1 MRLVDRN
8 ETTIQIV
15 AFFDS
20 LFMRL
25 LGIGIASFSSGK
37 RLAFYCCLTILNES
51 QVWEN

>member
-1 MRLVDRN
+1 M
-8 ETTIQIV
+8 TIQIV

-37 RLAFYCCLTILNES
+37 RLDIYRCLTVLNES
-51 QVWEN
+51 QALEN